1 MSIKS
6 IRTKIA
12 LAAGLCLI
20 VTVGAI
26 VGYNIYSSSS
36 SLKVVS
42 NQASEL
48 IIKETLEGLEATA
61 IKSAQSISVNIDQ
74 GLNVARTVAS
84 STAALKQYDLLE
96 KTQSLSRTSFNDMLV
111 GALQKNADFNGTYSC
126 WEPNAFDNNDSGS
139 MHSSDGSNPD
149 TGRFTPYWTR
159 DSQGKIDVQAL
170 VEYDSDAKHPNG
182 IVKGAWYQVPQK
194 THKEAVTAPLPY
206 IVQGKSVWLAT
217 VSVPIVVNNKFYG
230 VAGTDF
236 NLDFVQKLA
245 ESVTNEIY
253 RGHSRVTISTGQGLI
268 VADSQKPELIGK
280 STDTIYG
287 DMASTVTDIIRKG
300 KVYTRDDEQANTY
313 KILVPINL
321 GESGAMWGITLE
333 VDKDVVL
340 EKVTQLTNDLA
351 NQNKSNIF
359 YQILIGSI
367 VTILAI
373 LGLMYV
379 ASQISK
385 PILSAVKMA
394 QTVAKGNFKE
404 RLNYNSE
411 DEVGLLSQALDNM
424 ADSLQDQATVAEKIA
439 QGDLSVKVT
448 LASEQDQLGNSLD
461 KMVTDLHNLVSQI
474 THRSKVI
481 GENAKS
487 VSDLSQNLASGAT
500 QSAASVTEISATI
513 AQIAAQIRQSSDHA
527 QQASDLSGVSHELA
541 VKGNSLMSELS
552 GAMRDIEA
560 SGKDINNIIGAI
572 EDIAEQTNLL
582 ALNAAIEAARAGE
595 QGRGFAVVADEV
607 RKLAARSAEAVQE
620 TARLIDTSASKTQRG
635 ILLTTDTSQALA
647 EIVDNVSQVSSLMVE
662 IAQAAAEQTTGA
674 DQVSEGIN
682 QIDEVTLHNSSNSEE
697 CAHAAAELTEHSHE
711 LTALVGR
718 FKL

>member
-12 LAAGLCLI
+12 LAAGVCLI
-20 VTVGAI
+20 ITAGAI

-42 NQASEL
+42 HQAAEL
-48 IIKETLEGLEATA
+48 IKEETLKGLETTA
-61 IKSAQSISVNIDQ
+61 IKSAQSIDVKIDQ
-74 GLNVARTVAS
+74 GLNVARTIAS
-84 STAALKQYDLLE
+84 STSALKYYDLL
-96 KTQSLSRTSFNDMLV
+96 KNTQSLNRGSFNDMLV
-111 GALQKNADFNGTYSC
+111 AALQKNADFNGTYSC
-126 WEPNAFDNNDSGS
+126 WEPNAFDNNDSGF
-139 MHSSDGSNPD
+139 MHSTDGSTPD

-159 DSQGKIDVQAL
+159 DSQGKIDVQPL
-170 VEYDSDAKHPNG
+170 VEFDSNAKHPNG
-182 IVKGAWYQVPQK
+182 IAKGAWYQVPK
-194 THKEAVTAPLPY
+194 NTRKEAVTAPLPY
-206 IVQGKSVWLAT
+206 VVQGKSVWLAT
-217 VSVPIVVNNKFYG
+217 ASVPIFVGTEFYG
-230 VAGTDF
+230 VVGVDF

-245 ESVTNEIY
+245 ESVASEIY
-253 RGHSRVTISTGQGLI
+253 SGHSRVTISTGQGLI

-280 STDTIYG
+280 SIDTVYG
-287 DMASTVTDIIRKG
+287 ADASKVTDIIRQG
-300 KVYTRDDEQANTY
+300 KVYTRDDEQNNVY
-313 KILVPINL
+313 KIFVPISL
-321 GESGAMWGITLE
+321 GESDAMWGITLD

-340 EKVTQLTNDLA
+340 EKVTQLTNDLSE
-351 NQNKSNIF
+351 QNASNIF
-359 YQILIGSI
+359 YQVLIGSI

-373 LGLMYV
+373 LALMYV
-379 ASQISK
+379 ATQISK
-385 PILSAVKMA
+385 PILSAVKIA
-394 QTVAKGNFKE
+394 QTIAKGNFSE
-404 RLNYNSE
+404 RVNYQSE
-411 DEVGLLSQALDNM
+411 DEVGLLSGALDNM
-424 ADSLQDQATVAEKIA
+424 ADSLQEKADAAEKIA
-439 QGDLSVKVT
+439 QGDLSVQVK
-448 LASEQDQLGNSLD
+448 LASEQDQLGNALE
-461 KMVTDLHNLVSQI
+461 KMVSDLNDLVSQI
-474 THRSKVI
+474 SHRSEVI

-541 VKGNSLMSELS
+541 VKGNDLMSELS
-552 GAMRDIEA
+552 GAMLDIES
-560 SGKDINNIIGAI
+560 SGKDINNIIGTI

-620 TARLIDTSASKTQRG
+620 TAKLIETSASKTQRG

-662 IAQAAAEQTTGA
+662 IAQAATEQSTGA

-682 QIDEVTLHNSSNSEE
+682 QIDEVTHHNSSNSEE

-711 LTALVGR
+711 LTTLVGR